1 MRKNKLMSKIGAVA
15 LSAAMVA
22 CSLVIVPAN
31 NVEAAG
37 ADTSTGLI
45 AHYSF
50 EDSLTNEANSGAATM
65 NKGTAAYT
73 DGVNGKAFDFSA
85 NAGTSQLAN
94 AATVIALDTLPKTT
108 AFSVSYW
115 VKHSDIAGSTMMFFD
130 GCCQYFQF
138 GSNGS
143 GAFPMARAS
152 MSSDWTW
159 DNVVGDHWRTGK
171 ATQATDTWQMVTYT
185 VSSTGKATTY
195 LNGVAVS
202 EYWAETDYT
211 DDGWFAYSLD
221 NGATYKNMFSDG
233 GEWVDLGFIG
243 SGDWWNANYSGLMDE
258 VYIYELELTAEDVA
272 ALYVADGPKTTS
284 IEFAETNATSILVGQ
299 SATLAYSTA
308 PAGAVDTPVITFASS
323 DDKIAT
329 VDNTGKVTAVADG
342 TATITVTAAVGDK
355 TYTDTWTVK
364 VTSEKNA
371 ITAIKATIDKNS
383 FDLGDASG
391 NVGNIT
397 IEYTLENAAKEP
409 TDSKAVTYTS
419 SDEKVATVDKD
430 GKVTAV
436 GKGTAT
442 ITASLENGLKATVDV
457 TVVKTIK
464 VTTEIDCTGWWTAHT
479 TGVEIT
485 KEGVSL
491 TFKNTTYD
499 TATSNWNGPIYVLYT
514 GNEPIVNG
522 DGYTEYA
529 VMRGDLYGW
538 TPTCNTNETDKWTAE
553 GHTFTANG
561 AEMTEADWANYLSN
575 LKAGQECKVTAK
587 LVNGG
592 VQVKMTVGKA
602 VSTATYKVDTTKP
615 VYLSLGGE
623 LTKLTN
629 IQATS
634 MGGASNTADTA
645 PVIPVVIV
653 GCVAAAA
660 VLVAKKRRVTE

>member
-1 MRKNKLMSKIGAVA
+1 MHNKNIYLTTFLCILTNGLAHYVKTEEEGGFGFMRKNKLMSKIGAVA

-50 EDSLTNEANSGAATM
+50 ENSLTNEANSGAATM

-138 GSNGS
+138 GSNGL

-202 EYWAETDYT
+202 EYFDETDYT

-258 VYIYELELTAEDVA
+258 VYIYERELTAEDVA

-329 VDNTGKVTAVADG
+329 VDNT
-342 TATITVTAAVGDK
+342 
-355 TYTDTWTVK
+355 
-364 VTSEKNA
+364 
-371 ITAIKATIDKNS
+371 
-383 FDLGDASG
+383 
-391 NVGNIT
+391 
-397 IEYTLENAAKEP
+397 
-409 TDSKAVTYTS
+409 
-419 SDEKVATVDKD
+419 